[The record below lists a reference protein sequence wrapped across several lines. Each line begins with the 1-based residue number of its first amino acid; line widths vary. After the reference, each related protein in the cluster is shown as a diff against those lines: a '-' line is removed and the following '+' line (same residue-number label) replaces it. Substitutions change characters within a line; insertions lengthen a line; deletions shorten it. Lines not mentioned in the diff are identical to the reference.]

1 MQCSNLADRLIKVIH
16 TMYVKFG
23 RNRATYDSSYIVSTS
38 ANIQTVTILAAILL
52 SAHRK
57 RPRNSKNIR

>member
-16 TMYVKFG
+16 TMYVKLG

-38 ANIQTVTILAAILL
+38 ANIQTVTILAAIL
-52 SAHRK
+52 
-57 RPRNSKNIR
+57 